1 MRSNLSD
8 HEDDVQTTLR
18 FNAHYIELVVNKED
32 VAGIKGW
39 NILPHV
45 KPCVVSDPNVY
56 SLFTLRRQRKYERK
70 TVDVVA

>member
-45 KPCVVSDPNVY
+45 KPCVVSDLNV
-56 SLFTLRRQRKYERK
+56 
-70 TVDVVA
+70 